1 MSPELKLLLVKE
13 EVICV
18 KRVMKISQ
26 YDHISILHNIYL
38 LGGFGAHISQITG
51 DKCVKSR
58 WGAIFV

>member
-51 DKCVKSR
+51 DKCVE
-58 WGAIFV
+58 